1 MSSFEPLVFSGVQP
15 TGNLTLGNYLG
26 AIKKFVALQ
35 DTHNCI
41 YCVVDL
47 HALTVNPSPQELI
60 DGTRA
65 IAAAFSPPASTRS
78 SISFS
83 TRAVCISMP
92 NWPGSSTAWRAWAG

>member
-26 AIKKFVALQ
+26 AIRKFVALQ

-47 HALTVNPSPQELI
+47 HALTINPSRRI
-60 DGTRA
+60 
-65 IAAAFSPPASTRS
+65 
-78 SISFS
+78 
-83 TRAVCISMP
+83 
-92 NWPGSSTAWRAWAG
+92 